1 MTNEKF
7 TKLFFDPGYLST
19 DEVADLMDRFSC
31 LKLIRHRKKDLAV
44 YQERGLDIRN
54 YPDHTKEKLSRVLKH
69 DIVKTWSA
77 IINDHQTSV
86 LFDRTTKSSSEVFK
100 FNELLLMCCC
110 YQNWLEQEAPDLLV
124 YTVTPHNVKTWV
136 LSKVAEQ
143 IGIPVVYFQES
154 FFPWRQF
161 LLRGLSRT
169 PKVITPAIQDHSEK
183 DRKIYKEYI
192 GKKIGKLEDAMPIY
206 ELKRLKEN
214 NWKLIGVKSEF
225 RNFLRKPLSSTE
237 KVKSY
242 LTYEKLSQ
250 DISGLKYVA
259 LFLHYQPE
267 RSTIPEGYG
276 FGMQL
281 AAVLAL
287 QQALPDDTYLVVRE
301 HPSTYTYNFS
311 RNYRNKEFYELLAS
325 IDRVVIA
332 PISGNPYEIID
343 NSIATASIT
352 GTVIGEALVRGK
364 ACIAFG
370 AGLMQAID
378 SPNFHRYQSM
388 EALRSFL
395 GQVEDVENKGPD
407 SYYDNVCNN
416 AFTGI
421 RDADM
426 HYDEN
431 SRLSYL
437 SVSVINAMNQLLS
450 NQLEI

>member
-1 MTNEKF
+1 MTNKIF
-7 TKLFFDPGYLST
+7 TKVFFDPGYLST
-19 DEVADLMDRFSC
+19 NEVADLMNSFSS
-31 LKLIRHRKKDLAV
+31 LKLIRHRKKDLAA
-44 YQERGLDIRN
+44 YRDRGLSIQN
-54 YPDHTKEKLSRVLKH
+54 YPDHTKEKLSRVLEH

-77 IINDHQTSV
+77 IIDDHQTSI

-100 FNELLLMCCC
+100 FNELLMMCCC
-110 YQNWLEQEAPDLLV
+110 YQNWLEQESPDLLV

-136 LSKVAEQ
+136 LAKVAEQ

-161 LLRGLSRT
+161 LLRGLSRN
-169 PKVITPAIQDHSEK
+169 PNVITPAIQDHTAK
-183 DRKIYKEYI
+183 DRSIYKEYI

-242 LTYEKLSQ
+242 LTYEKLSREV
-250 DISGLKYVA
+250 SGLKYVA

-287 QQALPDDTYLVVRE
+287 QQALPADTYLVIRE

-325 IDRVVIA
+325 IDRVLIA

-388 EALRSFL
+388 DALRTFL
-395 GQVEDVENKGPD
+395 GQLEGMEKKSPD
-407 SYYDNVCNN
+407 SYYDNVCNTT
-416 AFTGI
+416 FTGVK
-421 RDADM
+421 DSDM
-426 HYDEN
+426 HYDES

-437 SVSVINAMNQLLS
+437 SVSVINGMNQILS
-450 NQLEI
+450 NKLDI